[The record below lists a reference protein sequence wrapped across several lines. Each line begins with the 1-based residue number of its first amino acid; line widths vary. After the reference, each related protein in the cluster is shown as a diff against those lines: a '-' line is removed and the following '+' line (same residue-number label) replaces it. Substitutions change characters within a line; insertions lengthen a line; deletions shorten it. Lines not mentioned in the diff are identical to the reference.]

1 MDYNVKNKHKIKVV
15 LLGNAGVGKTCI
27 TNQFVRSEFPVNSE
41 STIGAAFNKLSLVVN
56 NKYFDIE
63 FWDTAGQE
71 RYKSLAPMYYRGAHL
86 VIIVYDITDLYSY
99 DCAKNWIKEITN
111 KLPNSCFLLFGNKTD
126 LEDNRKVN
134 TLDNDILFEELN
146 RIVYCREGS
155 AKKNYNIKESIIS
168 VLDKIE
174 FDKQFDDYNSDNLK
188 LYNIKLNG
196 ESSINNNCCYT

>member
-1 MDYNVKNKHKIKVV
+1 M
-15 LLGNAGVGKTCI
+15 
-27 TNQFVRSEFPVNSE
+27 NSE

-168 VLDKIE
+168 VLDKIV

-188 LYNIKLNG
+188 LYNIK
-196 ESSINNNCCYT
+196 